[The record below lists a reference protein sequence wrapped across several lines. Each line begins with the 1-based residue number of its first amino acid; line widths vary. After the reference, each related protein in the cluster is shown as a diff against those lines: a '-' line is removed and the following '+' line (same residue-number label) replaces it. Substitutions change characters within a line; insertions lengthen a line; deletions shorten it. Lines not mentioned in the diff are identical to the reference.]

1 MKLFSKKSIIF
12 YSVLGAITAFTIIPF
27 IRSLLDYSTVVE
39 VLITTG
45 IVLPMYAVITRLLRK
60 YLS

>member
-1 MKLFSKKSIIF
+1 MKIFSKKSIIF

-27 IRSLLDYSTVVE
+27 IRGLMDYSSIVE
-39 VLITTG
+39 ILITTA
-45 IVLPMYAVITRLLRK
+45 IVLPMYAVITRLFRK

>member
-1 MKLFSKKSIIF
+1 MKIFSKKSIIF

-27 IRSLLDYSTVVE
+27 IRGLMDYSTIVE
-39 VLITTG
+39 ILITTA
-45 IVLPMYAVITRLLRK
+45 IVLPMYAVITRLFRK

>member
-1 MKLFSKKSIIF
+1 MKIFSKKSIIF

-27 IRSLLDYSTVVE
+27 IRGLMDYSTIVE
-39 VLITTG
+39 VLITTA
-45 IVLPMYAVITRLLRK
+45 IVLPMYAVITRLFRK

>member
-1 MKLFSKKSIIF
+1 MKIFSKKSIIF

-27 IRSLLDYSTVVE
+27 IRGLMDYSTIVE
-39 VLITTG
+39 SLITTA
-45 IVLPMYAVITRLLRK
+45 IVLPMYAVITRLFRK

>member
-1 MKLFSKKSIIF
+1 MKIFSKKSIIF

-27 IRSLLDYSTVVE
+27 IRGLMDYSTIVE
-39 VLITTG
+39 ILITTA
-45 IVLPMYAVITRLLRK
+45 IVLPMYAVITRLFRN

>member
-1 MKLFSKKSIIF
+1 MKIFSKKSIIF

-27 IRSLLDYSTVVE
+27 IRGLMDYSTIVE
-39 VLITTG
+39 ILITTS
-45 IVLPMYAVITRLLRK
+45 IVLPMYAVITRLFRK

>member
-1 MKLFSKKSIIF
+1 MKIFSKKSIIF

-27 IRSLLDYSTVVE
+27 IRGLMDYSTTVE
-39 VLITTG
+39 ILITTA
-45 IVLPMYAVITRLLRK
+45 IVLPMYAVITRLFRK

>member
-1 MKLFSKKSIIF
+1 MKIFSKKSIIF

-27 IRSLLDYSTVVE
+27 IRGLMDYSTIVE
-39 VLITTG
+39 ILITTA
-45 IVLPMYAVITRLLRK
+45 IVLPMCAVITRLFRK